1 MKEVV
6 DYKTPTKK
14 ESKAVELINIKLKK
28 SASENDIKIGLT
40 NYGPCLLFK
49 FEEEKSG
56 QNIIKINREHKAY
69 KIWSQTKLG
78 KKYYTIIMYT
88 LRETTKK
95 MSNREAAKFLTDFS
109 EFLGKKSSELL
120 SK

>member
-1 MKEVV
+1 
-6 DYKTPTKK
+6 
-14 ESKAVELINIKLKK
+14 
-28 SASENDIKIGLT
+28 
-40 NYGPCLLFK
+40 
-49 FEEEKSG
+49 
-56 QNIIKINREHKAY
+56 
-69 KIWSQTKLG
+69 
-78 KKYYTIIMYT
+78 MYT